1 MGALENKVIVVTG
14 AARGIGKA
22 EALFFAHEGA
32 RVVVVDNGAAADGNG
47 EDATLAFQ
55 VVEEIKRFGGE
66 ALGMHES
73 VVDAASAERVIQKAA
88 EVYGRL
94 DGVVSNA
101 GILREGIVQKTSDA
115 DLTAVF
121 AVHVRGA
128 FGLLR
133 AAARVLIDQKE
144 GGSIILTSGPVG
156 FFGSIRQSAL
166 AAASGALFGLTR
178 TAAAEL
184 KRHDV
189 RVNAL
194 APTARTRQTEELPMF
209 KSIREDSMSP
219 EHVAPIAG
227 YLLSDLSKDVT
238 GEILGVAGARAY
250 AFRTRE
256 TAGAFS
262 ENRPFTIDEVAG
274 AFRDIVKAST

>member
-1 MGALENKVIVVTG
+1 MAGLDNKVIVVTG
-14 AARGIGKA
+14 AGRGIGRA
-22 EALFFAHEGA
+22 EALFFAREGA
-32 RVVVVDNGAAADGNG
+32 RVVVVDNGSAVDGAG
-47 EDATLAFQ
+47 EDATLAGQ
-55 VVEEIKRFGGE
+55 VADEIKKLGGQ
-66 ALGMHES
+66 AVSMHES
-73 VVDAASAERVIQKAA
+73 VVDAASAERAIAKAVDA
-88 EVYGRL
+88 YGRL

-121 AVHVRGA
+121 DVHVRGA

-144 GGSIILTSGPVG
+144 GGSVILTSGPVG

-219 EHVAPIAG
+219 EHVAPVAG
-227 YLLSDLSKDVT
+227 YLLSDLAKDVT

-262 ENRPFTIDEVAG
+262 ETRPFTIDEVA
-274 AFRDIVKAST
+274 ASFRDIVKAST